1 MGKKLKIGVVGLRFG
16 AEFPMIYRDHPDVEK
31 VVICDT
37 DETLLRQFGDKLGF
51 ADRCADFDALLAT
64 DVDAVHIV
72 TNIHSHAALAV
83 RALDAGKDVACT
95 VPMATTLAEL
105 RDIMAAKARS
115 GRRYM
120 MMETAVYTFQ
130 FLHMRELSDAGRVG
144 RIQYMR
150 GTHFQDMEGWPD
162 YWQGLPPMHYA
173 THAVAPLLHL
183 SGARAQAVRCFGSG
197 TMREELVRRYG
208 NPFPVETAIFT
219 LDRPGLVAEVTRSLF
234 ETAHEYVE
242 GFTILADKL
251 SFEMNFENEAP
262 ILYEFAHAPGARE
275 DNRRGRVISRTAAE
289 CPDTSARL
297 PEPIRKYT
305 RQHTVL
311 DPNNPH
317 QSIKQGG
324 GHHGS
329 HPHMVHEFVRSIAE
343 NREPAIH
350 AALAANWTAAG
361 ICAHESA
368 LQNGA
373 LVEIPVF

>member
-1 MGKKLKIGVVGLRFG
+1 MGKKLKVAVVGLRFG

-31 VVICDT
+31 VIICDS
-37 DETLLRQFGDKLGF
+37 EAALLQQFGDKFGF
-51 ADRCADFDALLAT
+51 ADRCDDYDTLLAS
-64 DVDAVHIV
+64 DVDAIHIV
-72 TNIHSHAALAV
+72 TNIHSHADLTIKALN
-83 RALDAGKDVACT
+83 AGKDCACT

-105 RDIMAAKARS
+105 REIMAAKERS

-130 FLHMRELSDAGRVG
+130 FLYMQEMMAAGRVG
-144 RIQYMR
+144 RIQFMR

-162 YWQGLPPMHYA
+162 YWLGLPPMHYG
-173 THAVAPLLHL
+173 THAIAPLLHL
-183 SGARAQAVRCFGSG
+183 SGAKATSVQCFGSG
-197 TMREELVRRYG
+197 VMREALVARYN
-208 NPFPVETAIFT
+208 NPFPIETAIYT
-219 LDRPGLVAEVTRSLF
+219 LDQPGLVAEVTRSLF

-251 SFEMNFENEAP
+251 SFEMNFEREAP
-262 ILYEFAHAPGARE
+262 IVYEFEHALGVAE
-275 DNRRGRVISRTAAE
+275 DGRRGRSISRTVAE
-289 CPDTSARL
+289 CPDYCARL
-297 PEPIRKYT
+297 PEAIQKYT
-305 RQHTVL
+305 QKHTIL

-329 HPHMVHEFVRSIAE
+329 HPHMIHEFVRSIIE
-343 NREPAIH
+343 EREPAVG

-373 LVEIPVF
+373 AVEIPSF